1 MGCVSLQIMQQT
13 CEKQD
18 EGMRW
23 KLEKGRHT
31 IERHLSDAG
40 TESEIIRRQQA
51 TKTSRRA
58 RFFKILHDGERL
70 RQLAAIDE
78 QSGDLEA
85 GSVKWRERAVNFS
98 VGGMC
103 SAQVFED

>member
-18 EGMRW
+18 AGMRW
-23 KLEKGRHT
+23 KLEARLT
-31 IERHLSDAG
+31 LERYLSDAG
-40 TESEIIRRQQA
+40 TEGEIIRRQQA
-51 TKTSRRA
+51 TETSRRA

-78 QSGDLEA
+78 QSGDLGGGVSEVEGE
-85 GSVKWRERAVNFS
+85 GSEFQRRRD
-98 VGGMC
+98 
-103 SAQVFED
+103 VFRTSF

>member
-18 EGMRW
+18 AGMRW
-23 KLEKGRHT
+23 KLEARHT
-31 IERHLSDAG
+31 LERYLSDAG
-40 TESEIIRRQQA
+40 TESKIIRRQQA
-51 TKTSRRA
+51 TETSRRA

-103 SAQVFED
+103 SVQVFED

>member
-18 EGMRW
+18 AGMRW
-23 KLEKGRHT
+23 KLEARHT
-31 IERHLSDAG
+31 LERYLPDAG

-51 TKTSRRA
+51 TETSRRA

-78 QSGDLEA
+78 QSGDLGGGVSEVEGE
-85 GSVKWRERAVNFS
+85 GSEFQRRRD
-98 VGGMC
+98 
-103 SAQVFED
+103 VFRTSF

>member
-18 EGMRW
+18 QGMRW

-40 TESEIIRRQQA
+40 TKSEIIRRQQA

-78 QSGDLEA
+78 QSGDLGGGVSEVEGE
-85 GSVKWRERAVNFS
+85 GSEFQRRRD
-98 VGGMC
+98 
-103 SAQVFED
+103 VFRTSF